1 MRLRLER
8 LAAEL
13 SCGLELRQTNDE
25 ATLVGWLQEAW
36 DGADGV
42 ILNPAA
48 FTHYSYAIRDAIAAI
63 STPVI
68 EVHISNIHAR
78 ESSRSQSVITAVA
91 LGMICGLG
99 TAGTRWHCAPC
110 SRCCGVSTEIFQAL
124 TQQASRPPGRRD
136 AHRARRIPPLS
147 GPHIHHPLSYRIS
160 GPFPPRRRDC
170 SSRP

>member
-1 MRLRLER
+1 LAGEQILVLNGPNLNLLGRREPGIYGSETLDDVRVRLER
-8 LAAEL
+8 LAGEL

-78 ESSRSQSVITAVA
+78 ESFRSQSVITAVA

-99 TAGTRWHCAPC
+99 TAGY
-110 SRCCGVSTEIFQAL
+110 ELAL
-124 TQQASRPPGRRD
+124 SALLEVLRR
-136 AHRARRIPPLS
+136 
-147 GPHIHHPLSYRIS
+147 
-160 GPFPPRRRDC
+160 
-170 SSRP
+170 